1 MSGANASPTRSASA
15 IARSLKERRSHQEN
29 LTRRQ
34 FLGQT
39 GIGIGAAALGE
50 LLHADLFAQI
60 ADASA
65 TGGLA
70 GLPHFA
76 PKAKRVIYMFQSGA
90 PSQLDLFD
98 YKPELVKRHGTDL
111 PDSIRNGQRLTAM
124 TAGQTSF
131 PVAESIF
138 KFAQHGQSG
147 AWLSEL
153 LPYTAKVVDDLCF
166 IKSMHTE
173 QINHD
178 PAVTFAQTG
187 FQLSGRPS
195 LGAWVSYGLGT
206 MNRDLP
212 AFVVM
217 ITGNGQSLAERQ
229 WGTGFLPSRYQ
240 GIKLR
245 SVGDPVLY
253 VSDPPGFE
261 KSQRARFIKDLEK
274 LNELEFEV
282 TNNPEMTTRIAQY
295 EMAFRMQTSVP
306 ELTDLSEEPEHT
318 FELYGADAR
327 KPGTYAANCLL
338 ARRLAERGVRFIQLY
353 HRAWDHHSNLPKEI
367 RKACMQA
374 DQPSAGLIQDLK
386 ERGLLD
392 ETLVI
397 WAGEFGRTVYS
408 QGKLTADDYGRD
420 HHPRAWTIWMA
431 GGGIKRGITIGD
443 TDDYGYNITQDPVHA
458 HDLNATILRCL
469 GIDHKRL
476 TYKYQGR
483 NFRLTDTAGQVVQK
497 ALTFDAGSA

>member
-1 MSGANASPTRSASA
+1 MKAHGDFSYPF
-15 IARSLKERRSHQEN
+15 LV
-29 LTRRQ
+29 TRRR
-34 FLGQT
+34 FLGHA
-39 GIGIGAAALGE
+39 GVSIGAAALAE
-50 LLHADLFAQI
+50 LLQSDLFAEEPVTN
-60 ADASA
+60 A
-65 TGGLA
+65 TGALP

-76 PKAKRVIYMFQSGA
+76 PKAKRVIYLFQSGA

-98 YKPELVKRHGTDL
+98 YKPQLAKTHGTDL

-131 PVAESIF
+131 PIAESIF
-138 KFAQHGQSG
+138 KFAQYGQSG

-153 LPYTAKVVDDLCF
+153 MPYTSKVVDDLCF

-187 FQLSGRPS
+187 FQLAGRPS
-195 LGAWVSYGLGT
+195 LGAWVSYGIGT

-217 ITGNGQSLAERQ
+217 ITGTGQALAERQ
-229 WGTGFLPSRYQ
+229 WGTGFMPSRYQ

-253 VSDPPGFE
+253 VSDPEGFD
-261 KSQRARFIKDLEK
+261 KDQRERFIQDLGK
-274 LNELEFEV
+274 LNELQFEA
-282 TNNPEMTTRIAQY
+282 THNPEIATRIAQY

-306 ELTDLSEEPEHT
+306 ELTDLSKEPERI
-318 FELYGADAR
+318 FELYGDEAR

-367 RKACMQA
+367 RKTCLQV
-374 DQPSAGLIQDLK
+374 DQPSAALVQDLK

-392 ETLVI
+392 DTLVV

-408 QGKLTADDYGRD
+408 QGRLTADDYGRD
-420 HHPRAWTIWMA
+420 HHPRAFTIWMA
-431 GGGIKRGITIGD
+431 GGGIKPGITLGE
-443 TDDYGYNITQDPVHA
+443 TDDYGYNITADPVHV

-469 GIDHKRL
+469 GIDHRRL

-483 NFRLTDTAGQVVQK
+483 QFRLTDTAGRIVRK
-497 ALTFDAGSA
+497 ALAFDDESGA